1 MRHILII
8 VSIFLF
14 SFTIISCAKKSSTDD
29 TTTTTDNTTTTTD
42 TTAPDFTVSEITQTV
57 GSDGLLTGSFV
68 VPEDGISFL
77 LSIFL
82 DNNNN
87 IKFYSLTDPD
97 GTDILVLLQLLI
109 YTIMPAVAR
118 EVLVMPMFS
127 FRSLQAL
134 APKQEHGLSKP
145 ILTTG

>member
-1 MRHILII
+1 MRRILII

-29 TTTTTDNTTTTTD
+29 TTTTTD
-42 TTAPDFTVSEITQTV
+42 TTAPDFISDITQTV

-82 DNNNN
+82 DNNNS

-97 GTDILVLLQLLI
+97 GTDILRASSTPNLYNEASGSQGSPG
-109 YTIMPAVAR
+109 YAN
-118 EVLVMPMFS
+118 VLVPQSPSFS
-127 FRSLQAL
+127 AKAGTWTFKAY
-134 APKQEHGLSKP
+134 P
-145 ILTTG
+145 TTG

>member
-8 VSIFLF
+8 FSLFLF
-14 SFTIISCAKKSSTDD
+14 SLTIISCAKKSSTDD
-29 TTTTTDNTTTTTD
+29 TTTTTD

-82 DNNNN
+82 DNNNS

-97 GTDILVLLQLLI
+97 GTDILSASSTPNLYNHASGSQGSSG
-109 YTIMPAVAR
+109 YAN
-118 EVLVMPMFS
+118 VLVPQSPSFS
-127 FRSLQAL
+127 AKAGTWTFKAS
-134 APKQEHGLSKP
+134 
-145 ILTTG
+145 LTTG

>member
-29 TTTTTDNTTTTTD
+29 TTTTTD

-82 DNNNN
+82 DNNN
-87 IKFYSLTDPD
+87 ITKFLC
-97 GTDILVLLQLLI
+97 
-109 YTIMPAVAR
+109 
-118 EVLVMPMFS
+118 
-127 FRSLQAL
+127 
-134 APKQEHGLSKP
+134 
-145 ILTTG
+145 